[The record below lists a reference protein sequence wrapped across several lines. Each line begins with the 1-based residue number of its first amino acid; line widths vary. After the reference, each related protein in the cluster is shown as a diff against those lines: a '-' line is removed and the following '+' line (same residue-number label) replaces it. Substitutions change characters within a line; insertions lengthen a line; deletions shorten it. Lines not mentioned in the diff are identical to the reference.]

1 MKLVYD
7 KIGVACP
14 RPGRN
19 QTMEMQTPQTAPRQD
34 RGLLL
39 IVDDDAI
46 NCAILENIFAPYYGI
61 AQAENGRVGL
71 ERVMELEDEL
81 CAILLD
87 VMMPEM
93 DGIQV
98 LRCLKDRGL
107 LEKIPVFLITAE
119 TSGEV
124 MKEAYA
130 LGVMDVIGKP
140 VIPYM
145 VLRRVQS
152 VVELFQ
158 ARERLSNVVELQQA
172 DLLAQA
178 KQIIDL
184 NKGMIEALAAAIEF
198 RSEESGDHVRRI
210 HDITQYLLTHTPL
223 GEGLSKIEV
232 EQIALGSIMHDVGKI
247 AVPDAILNKP
257 GKLTAEEFEV
267 MKGHTIQG
275 AKLLEQIPQLRENGA
290 YPYAWDIARHHHE
303 RWDGRGYPDGL
314 KGEEI
319 SLAAQVVSL
328 ADVYDALS
336 CKRVYKDAFPRE
348 KVLEMIRDGACGV
361 FNPRLLEC
369 FFQVEEELAK
379 FYRQPGKEESR

>member
-1 MKLVYD
+1 
-7 KIGVACP
+7 
-14 RPGRN
+14 
-19 QTMEMQTPQTAPRQD
+19 MEMQNPLPVPRQE
-34 RGLLL
+34 RRLLL

-46 NCAILENIFAPYYGI
+46 NCAILENIFAPYYDT
-61 AQAENGRVGL
+61 AAAENGRAGL
-71 ERVMELEDEL
+71 QRVRERENDL

-98 LRCLKDRGL
+98 LRCLKDRGV
-107 LEKIPVFLITAE
+107 LEKVPVFLITAE
-119 TSGEV
+119 TSSAV
-124 MKEAYA
+124 IKEAYT
-130 LGVMDVIGKP
+130 LGVMDVISKP

-178 KQIIDL
+178 KQIIEL
-184 NKGMIEALAAAIEF
+184 NKGMIETLAAAIEF

-210 HDITQYLLTHTPL
+210 HDITEYLLTHTPL

-257 GKLTAEEFEV
+257 GRLTPEEFEV
-267 MKGHTIQG
+267 MKSHTVQG

-290 YPYAWDIARHHHE
+290 YPYARDIARHHHE

-314 KGEEI
+314 KGDEI

-348 KVLEMIRDGACGV
+348 KVVEMIREGQCGS

-369 FFQVEEELAK
+369 FFQVEGELAK
-379 FYRQPGKEESR
+379 LYHNPCKEE

>member
-1 MKLVYD
+1 MLLDGLQKVD
-7 KIGVACP
+7 FS
-14 RPGRN
+14 
-19 QTMEMQTPQTAPRQD
+19 TPDT
-34 RGLLL
+34 LL
-39 IVDDDAI
+39 IVDDDGINREILRAI
-46 NCAILENIFAPYYGI
+46 FEPFYPIREAADGWEGLEAILEDRE
-61 AQAENGRVGL
+61 Q
-71 ERVMELEDEL
+71 L
-81 CAILLD
+81 CAVLLD
-87 VMMPEM
+87 VAMPRMNGLELL
-93 DGIQV
+93 QR
-98 LRCLKDRGL
+98 LQEEGL
-107 LEKIPVFLITAE
+107 LERLPVFLITAE
-119 TSGEV
+119 ASDQV
-124 MKEAYA
+124 IREAYR
-130 LGVMDVIGKP
+130 LGVMDVIMKP
-140 VIPYM
+140 VVPYV

-152 VVELFQ
+152 VVELFR

-210 HDITQYLLTHTPL
+210 HDITLYMLTHTAL

-379 FYRQPGKEESR
+379 FYHKPGKEE

>member
-1 MKLVYD
+1 MS
-7 KIGVACP
+7 AEET
-14 RPGRN
+14 RPFGPQALPERG
-19 QTMEMQTPQTAPRQD
+19 TM
-34 RGLLL
+34 L

-46 NCAILENIFAPYYGI
+46 NCAILENIFAPYYNTDT
-61 AQAENGRVGL
+61 APDGRPGL
-71 ERVMELEDEL
+71 EAVLEKQDSL
-81 CAILLD
+81 CAVLLD
-87 VMMPEM
+87 VIMPGM

-98 LRCLKDRGL
+98 LHALAERGL
-107 LEKIPVFLITAE
+107 LAKIPVFLITAE
-119 TSGEV
+119 ASGSV

-130 LGVMDVIGKP
+130 LGVMDVISKP
-140 VIPYM
+140 VIPYV

-152 VVELFQ
+152 VVELFR

-178 KQIIDL
+178 KKIIEL

-198 RSEESGDHVRRI
+198 RSEESGEHVRRI
-210 HDITQYLLTHTPL
+210 HDITRTLLLATPL
-223 GEGLSKIEV
+223 GEGLSRIEI
-232 EQIALGSIMHDVGKI
+232 EQIALASIMHDVGKI

-257 GKLTAEEFEV
+257 GRLTAEEFEV
-267 MKGHTIQG
+267 MKGHTVQG
-275 AKLLEQIPQLRENGA
+275 ARLLEQIPQLRENGA

-379 FYRQPGKEESR
+379 FYHKPGKEE

>member
-1 MKLVYD
+1 
-7 KIGVACP
+7 
-14 RPGRN
+14 
-19 QTMEMQTPQTAPRQD
+19 MEMQNPLPVPRQE
-34 RGLLL
+34 RRLLL

-46 NCAILENIFAPYYGI
+46 NCAILENIFAPYYDT
-61 AQAENGRVGL
+61 AAAENGWAGLQRVR
-71 ERVMELEDEL
+71 ERENDL

-98 LRCLKDRGL
+98 LRCLKDRGV
-107 LEKIPVFLITAE
+107 LEKVPVFLITAE
-119 TSGEV
+119 TSSAV
-124 MKEAYA
+124 IKEAYT
-130 LGVMDVIGKP
+130 LGVMDVISKP

-210 HDITQYLLTHTPL
+210 HDITLYMLTHTAL

-379 FYRQPGKEESR
+379 FYHKPGKEE

>member
-1 MKLVYD
+1 
-7 KIGVACP
+7 
-14 RPGRN
+14 
-19 QTMEMQTPQTAPRQD
+19 MEMQNPLPVPRQE
-34 RGLLL
+34 RRLLL

-46 NCAILENIFAPYYGI
+46 NCAILENIFAPYYDT
-61 AQAENGRVGL
+61 AAAENGWAGLQRVR
-71 ERVMELEDEL
+71 ERENDL

-98 LRCLKDRGL
+98 LRCLKDRGV
-107 LEKIPVFLITAE
+107 LEKVPVFLITAE
-119 TSGEV
+119 TSSAV
-124 MKEAYA
+124 IKEAYT
-130 LGVMDVIGKP
+130 LGVMDVISKP

-178 KQIIDL
+178 KQIIEL
-184 NKGMIEALAAAIEF
+184 NKGMIETLAAAIEF

-210 HDITQYLLTHTPL
+210 HDITEYLLTHTPL

-257 GKLTAEEFEV
+257 GRLTPEEFEV
-267 MKGHTIQG
+267 MKSHTVQG

-290 YPYAWDIARHHHE
+290 YPYARDIARHHHE

-314 KGEEI
+314 KGDEI

-348 KVLEMIRDGACGV
+348 KVVEMIREGQCGS

-369 FFQVEEELAK
+369 FFQVEGELAK
-379 FYRQPGKEESR
+379 LYHNPCKEE